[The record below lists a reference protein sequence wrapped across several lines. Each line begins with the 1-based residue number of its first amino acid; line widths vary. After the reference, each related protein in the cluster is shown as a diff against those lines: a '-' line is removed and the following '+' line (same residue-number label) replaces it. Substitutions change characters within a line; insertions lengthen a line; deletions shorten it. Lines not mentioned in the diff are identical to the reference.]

1 MPIAQIIANDLY
13 ARGVATLLASWEAYA
28 RGSRGAAVIRAPG
41 VACAVFPEEPERS
54 VYNNAVLERGTAE
67 RGQALDALA
76 AAYASASIEHYAAW
90 VHESD
95 EAMRDALEARGYA
108 LVESTRAMGM
118 VLSDLRGRTPELEI
132 ERTDWQRYLDVI
144 GVPDGLLSGVDQRE
158 FRILVHGAEAAAM
171 TFDHDGDCGIFNVGT
186 IERARRR
193 GLGTALTALAAHE
206 AADRGCRTA
215 TLQSTPMAERVYA
228 AVGFR
233 DLGRFLEYSP

>member
-1 MPIAQIIANDLY
+1 MNDLY
-13 ARGVATLLASWEAYA
+13 ARGVQTLLASWEAYA
-28 RGSRGAAVIRAPG
+28 RGAPGAAVIRGPG
-41 VACAVFPEEPERS
+41 VACAVFPAEPERS
-54 VYNNAVLERGTAE
+54 VYNNAVLERGLGAPQRDE
-67 RGQALDALA
+67 ALDAMA
-76 AAYASASIEHYAAW
+76 AAYASASVEHYAAW

-118 VLSDLRGRTPELEI
+118 ILSELRGPTPELEV
-132 ERTDWQRYLDVI
+132 ERHDWQRYLAVI
-144 GVPDGLLSGVDQRE
+144 GVPEGLLSGVDQRE
-158 FRILVHGAEAAAM
+158 FRILVHGSQAAAM

-186 IERARRR
+186 IEQARRR

-206 AADRGCRTA
+206 AAGRGCRTA

-228 AVGFR
+228 SVGFR